1 MKSETATAMEC
12 LQYALSLPTAVVIT
26 GIDRLEYID
35 QACEAARTYQAMTP
49 EAIRTLRERTRP
61 AARGGRFEPFKTT
74 SIFDGTASN
83 PEWLGEE
90 PERFQALMPD

>member
-1 MKSETATAMEC
+1 MRDFQPMSAA
-12 LQYALSLPTAVVIT
+12 QRRALL
-26 GIDRLEYID
+26 
-35 QACEAARTYQAMTP
+35 ARTAK
-49 EAIRTLRERTRP
+49 
-61 AARGGRFEPFKTT
+61 AAGTGQFEPFKTT